1 MGRYP
6 KDPNAICVD
15 CEIPFVKAPSSKVIR
30 CDSCRKGMRGIGKGG
45 QRKNYVCPS
54 CGGKKAAVSNLC
66 AECWKQGVLSIMQ
79 TVVNDKPAA

>member
-1 MGRYP
+1 
-6 KDPNAICVD
+6 
-15 CEIPFVKAPSSKVIR
+15 
-30 CDSCRKGMRGIGKGG
+30 MRGIGKGG

-66 AECWKQGVLSIMQ
+66 AECWKKGVLSIMQ